1 MDASIQKYLTN
12 QNDIYHMKRILT
24 ILAAIIC
31 LCSCEKQEQSHW
43 LYNMWSGEYDITMTN
58 NDTGEKEPHVG
69 IISLEFSDDR
79 SECVVQKGV
88 TDLYAVTRKTF
99 KVYLNE
105 AEKIFVLNEGDYDS
119 RILYWGQITTAGK
132 CTLNFYSGD
141 ELVTVELVAYK
152 LE

>member
-1 MDASIQKYLTN
+1 
-12 QNDIYHMKRILT
+12 MKRILT

-31 LCSCEKQEQSHW
+31 LCSWEKQVQSHR

-58 NDTGEKEPHVG
+58 NDTGEHEPHVAS
-69 IISLEFSDDR
+69 ISLEFSDDR
-79 SECVVQKGV
+79 SECVVHEGV
-88 TDLYAVTRKTF
+88 KDHYTVTGKTY
-99 KVYLNE
+99 KAYLNE
-105 AEKIFVLNEGDYDS
+105 IEKIFVLNEADYDS

-141 ELVTVELVAYK
+141 ELVTVELAAHK

>member
-1 MDASIQKYLTN
+1 
-12 QNDIYHMKRILT
+12 MKRTLVIIAT
-24 ILAAIIC
+24 IIC

-69 IISLEFSDDR
+69 TISLEFYEDR

-88 TDLYAVTRKTF
+88 KDLYAVTRTTYKA
-99 KVYLNE
+99 YLNE
-105 AEKIFVLNEGDYDS
+105 TEKIFVLNEGDYDS
-119 RILYWGQITTAGK
+119 RILYWGQITADGK
-132 CTLNFYSGD
+132 CTLNFYRGE
-141 ELVTVELVAYK
+141 ELITVELVAHK

>member
-1 MDASIQKYLTN
+1 
-12 QNDIYHMKRILT
+12 MKRILT
-24 ILAAIIC
+24 ILAAIVC

-58 NDTGEKEPHVG
+58 NDTGEKEPQVG
-69 IISLEFSDDR
+69 VISLEFSDDR
-79 SECVVQKGV
+79 SECVVVGGV
-88 TDLYAVTRKTF
+88 KDLLAVTRTTYKA
-99 KVYLNE
+99 YLNE

-132 CTLNFYSGD
+132 CTLNFYSED
-141 ELVTVELVAYK
+141 ELVTVELVTHK

>member
-1 MDASIQKYLTN
+1 
-12 QNDIYHMKRILT
+12 MKRILT

-43 LYNMWSGEYDITMTN
+43 LYNVWSGEYDITMTN

-69 IISLEFSDDR
+69 VISLEFSDDR

-88 TDLYAVTRKTF
+88 ADLYAVTRKTF
-99 KVYLNE
+99 KAYLNE

-119 RILYWGQITTAGK
+119 RILYWGQITSGGK
-132 CTLNFYSGD
+132 CILNFYRGE
-141 ELVTVELVAYK
+141 ELITVELVAHK